1 MITIEKMSREHLSEV
16 ASIEEMSF
24 SLPWSLESLEL
35 MLTEQASALV
45 ALEDGRVLGYVGMM
59 CVLDEGQIINVA
71 VHPDARRCG
80 VGRTLMEA
88 AEAYAKERGIVFL
101 SLEVRES
108 NIAARSLYSSLGWEE
123 QGIRKGFYSHPV
135 ENACV
140 MTKSI

>member
-1 MITIEKMSREHLSEV
+1 MVSIARMAREHLQEV
-16 ASIEEMSF
+16 AEIESSSF
-24 SLPWSLESLEL
+24 SDPWSLESLEL
-35 MLTEQASALV
+35 MLTDRAMGIV
-45 ALEDGRVLGYVGMM
+45 ALKEERVVGYVGMM

-71 VHPDARRCG
+71 VRADERRCG
-80 VGRTLMEA
+80 IGRTLMKA
-88 AEAYAKERGIVFL
+88 AEGYAKERGISFL

-108 NIAARSLYSSLGWEE
+108 NTAARSLYSSLGWEE

>member
-1 MITIEKMSREHLSEV
+1 MITIEKMSREHLLEV

-80 VGRTLMEA
+80 VGRSLMQA

-108 NIAARSLYSSLGWEE
+108 NFAARSLYSSLGWEE

>member
-1 MITIEKMSREHLSEV
+1 MTVITKMAREHLEEV
-16 ASIEEMSF
+16 AEIEKIYF
-24 SLPWSLESLEL
+24 YDPWSVESLGL
-35 MLTEQASALV
+35 MLTDQAMGIV
-45 ALEDGRVLGYVGMM
+45 ALEDGRVVGYAGMM

-71 VHPDARRCG
+71 VRPEAKRRG
-80 VGRTLMEA
+80 IGRALMEQ

-123 QGIRKGFYSHPV
+123 RGIRKGFYSHPQ